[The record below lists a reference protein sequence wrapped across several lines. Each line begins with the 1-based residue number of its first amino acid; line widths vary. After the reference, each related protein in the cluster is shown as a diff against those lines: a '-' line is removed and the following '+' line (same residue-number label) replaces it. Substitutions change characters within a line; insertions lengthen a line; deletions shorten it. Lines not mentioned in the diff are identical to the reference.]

1 MRPAL
6 LACLLLFVGCQPTV
20 YDSEGKP
27 ITLGRFRLR
36 TYPKGA
42 TVWIND
48 ELKVERTPATL
59 VLPAGTYAL
68 RIQAPGAEAL
78 LHEITV
84 EAGRSKELSL
94 RIPPSPPSMLRVLS
108 DVVAAEVRVN
118 GYRRG
123 DTPLIG
129 APTTPGWVDLT
140 VTAGNQ
146 AKSTRFRL
154 GVGETKTIEVFF
166 GDVQCSAELPALAP
180 LVLQSL
186 PKGRGLLTLGVS
198 PKSVVSDDEGHVL
211 GTAPLVELPMDPG
224 EHQLVLRSLDGRY
237 ERHVNIEIDEETP
250 AIYRFQLGADDEVL
264 GWRPDAGA
272 Q

>member
-1 MRPAL
+1 MKRA
-6 LACLLLFVGCQPTV
+6 LLLFLLLFGACQPTV

-42 TVWIND
+42 KVWVND
-48 ELKVERTPATL
+48 EFKVERTPATL
-59 VLPAGTYAL
+59 VLPAGTYRL
-68 RIQAPGAEAL
+68 RLQAPGAEPL

-84 EAGRSKELSL
+84 EAGKAKELSL

-166 GDVQCSAELPALAP
+166 GDVECSAEFPPQAP
-180 LVLQSL
+180 QVLQSL
-186 PKGRGLLTLGVS
+186 PKVRGLLTLGVS
-198 PKSVVSDDEGHVL
+198 PKSVVSDDEGQVL

-224 EHQLVLRSLDGRY
+224 EHQLVLRSQDGRY
-237 ERHVNIEIDEETP
+237 ERHVTIEIDEETP
-250 AIYRFQLGADDEVL
+250 AVYRFQLGADDEVL
-264 GWRPDAGA
+264 GWRPDAGP